1 MEYFDRRVNAVKEQ
15 MERLEGSLRQKK
27 GGQEQII
34 MVMQQKIASISRD
47 SAAQGI
53 SGLKLD

>member
-1 MEYFDRRVNAVKEQ
+1 MEYFDRRVNAVREQ
-15 MERLEGSLRQKK
+15 MERLESSLRQKK
-27 GGQEQII
+27 NGQEQII

-47 SAAQGI
+47 SATQGI